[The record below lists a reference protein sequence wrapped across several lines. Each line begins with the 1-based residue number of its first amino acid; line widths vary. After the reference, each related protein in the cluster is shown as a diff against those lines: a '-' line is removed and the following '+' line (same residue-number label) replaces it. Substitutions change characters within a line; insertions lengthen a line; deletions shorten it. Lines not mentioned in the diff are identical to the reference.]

1 MLRLIG
7 HNGGPPIE
15 IEERTPNPHARY
27 LLACWRHAH
36 DEAWKTIPRDV
47 MLRRLARAE
56 QLGLTYREYTLEL
69 LERGRYLQAS
79 DTDRI
84 AQIIARRRAAD

>member
-1 MLRLIG
+1 MPGLIG

-15 IEERTPNPHARY
+15 LDEPTPNPHARY
-27 LLACWRHAH
+27 LLACWKRAH
-36 DEAWKTIPRDV
+36 DRAWKSVPHDV

-69 LERGRYLQAS
+69 LERGRYLQAT
-79 DTDRI
+79 DVDRI
-84 AQIIARRRAAD
+84 AEIIARRAG

>member
-7 HNGGPPIE
+7 YYGGPPIKLDQ
-15 IEERTPNPHARY
+15 PAPDCHARY
-27 LLACWRHAH
+27 LLACWKRAH
-36 DEAWKTIPRDV
+36 DRAWKNVPHEV

-69 LERGRYLQAS
+69 LERGRYLQAI

-84 AQIIARRRAAD
+84 AGFIDRRRS

>member
-1 MLRLIG
+1 MAGLIG

-15 IEERTPNPHARY
+15 IDEPAPNPHARY
-27 LLACWRHAH
+27 LLACWKRAH
-36 DEAWKTIPRDV
+36 DQAWKGVPHDV

-69 LERGRYLQAS
+69 LERGRYLQAT

-84 AQIIARRRAAD
+84 AEIVARRTG

>member
-7 HNGGPPIE
+7 HNGGPPIDLD
-15 IEERTPNPHARY
+15 ERSPNPHARY
-27 LLACWRHAH
+27 LLACWKRAH
-36 DEAWKTIPRDV
+36 DRVWKSVPRDV

-69 LERGRYLQAS
+69 LERGRYLQAT
-79 DTDRI
+79 DADRI
-84 AQIIARRRAAD
+84 AEIIARRTG

>member
-1 MLRLIG
+1 MYRLIG

-15 IEERTPNPHARY
+15 LDERIPDLNGRY
-27 LLACWRHAH
+27 LLACWRRAH
-36 DEAWKTIPRDV
+36 DAAWKSIPREV

-56 QLGLTYREYTLEL
+56 RLGLTYREYTLEL

-79 DTDRI
+79 DGERI
-84 AQIIARRRAAD
+84 AQIIAKRRPSP